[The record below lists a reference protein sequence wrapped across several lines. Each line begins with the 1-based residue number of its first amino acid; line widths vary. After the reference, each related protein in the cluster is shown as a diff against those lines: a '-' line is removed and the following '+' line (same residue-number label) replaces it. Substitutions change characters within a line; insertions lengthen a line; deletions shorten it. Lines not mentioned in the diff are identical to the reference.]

1 MNEIEADY
9 AAVLEKYGPDFGNS
23 QGWAAKHLEKRD
35 PNIADIQGAAGIDH
49 LAPYYRMASH
59 NVHANPKGVFFKLGL
74 IDEASTMLA
83 GPSNAGLADPGHA
96 TALSLVIISA
106 QLLHLY
112 PTLDNQIV
120 MKVM

>member
-23 QGWAAKHLEKRD
+23 QGWAPKHLEKRD

-59 NVHANPKGVFFKLGL
+59 NVHANPNGVFFKLGL

-83 GPSNAGLADPGHA
+83 GPSCVFRSNVITDSGGRCKVDPERA
-96 TALSLVIISA
+96 TAGAMS
-106 QLLHLY
+106 
-112 PTLDNQIV
+112 
-120 MKVM
+120 